1 MARSVGRSV
10 FVNDP
15 VLRRGTWWQ
24 QQDDGTW
31 LRWNDASSTWER
43 SETPPPPPE
52 GAELPPAPPMPG
64 QGGFAPYS
72 ATPGQVPNY
81 LVWAILVTLF
91 CFLPTGIVAIV
102 FASQVNTKLAAGDV
116 AGAVEASNKAKMW
129 TIISAVVGVVVLVIV
144 IAASAGTSTNVTF
157 D

>member
-1 MARSVGRSV
+1 MSE
-10 FVNDP
+10 P
-15 VLRRGTWWQ
+15 VLRNGVWWQ

-31 LRWNDASSTWER
+31 LRWNDAARTWEP
-43 SETPPPPPE
+43 SNTPPSDEGPGLPPPPP
-52 GAELPPAPPMPG
+52 PMPG
-64 QGGFAPYS
+64 RGGFAPYS

-129 TIISAVVGVVVLVIV
+129 TIISAVVGVVVVVIV
-144 IAASAGTSTNVTF
+144 IAASAGTHTTVTF
-157 D
+157 N